1 MVGPLLKV
9 QMSLLRGKRK
19 GFGTLPKVSKTSR
32 FFCFSSKTLAGVGHL
47 KRICKDASRVA
58 GAVEETCLSE
68 MLGGQGADFLRRV
81 ALWSVRSSGLLRD
94 RCSTSQDLARP
105 LFVLGRVL

>member
-32 FFCFSSKTLAGVGHL
+32 FLLQFKTLAGVGHL